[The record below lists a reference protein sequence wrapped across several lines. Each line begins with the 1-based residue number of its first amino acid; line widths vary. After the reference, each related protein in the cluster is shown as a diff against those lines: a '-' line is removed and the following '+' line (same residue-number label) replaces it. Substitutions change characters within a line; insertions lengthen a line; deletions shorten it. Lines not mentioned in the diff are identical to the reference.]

1 MGGIAKPG
9 ELLFVGASGAA
20 IRLAGEG
27 ALKDAFAGK
36 PGSYIYISI
45 SMSQL
50 PATITSSPGQ

>member
-36 PGSYIYISI
+36 PGSYISI
-45 SMSQL
+45 SMSKL
-50 PATITSSPGQ
+50 PPTITSSPGQ

>member
-27 ALKDAFAGK
+27 ALKDAGARK
-36 PGSYIYISI
+36 PGSNKSI
-45 SMSQL
+45 SMSKL
-50 PATITSSPGQ
+50 PPTITSSPGQ